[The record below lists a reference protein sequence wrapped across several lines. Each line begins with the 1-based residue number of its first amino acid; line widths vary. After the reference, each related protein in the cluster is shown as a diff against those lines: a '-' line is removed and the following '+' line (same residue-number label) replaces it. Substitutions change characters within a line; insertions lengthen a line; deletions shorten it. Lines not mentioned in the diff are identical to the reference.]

1 VLSLVWLLLYCT
13 GVASSLCRFFSFSIK
28 KLKKKLE
35 QKRTETKDRK
45 QEKQKWTPFTY
56 FSPLVRKVTNIFK
69 DTEIKIAYRS
79 TNTIFKQLAKKNR

>member
-1 VLSLVWLLLYCT
+1 MGQYRKNGNKQRVPQ
-13 GVASSLCRFFSFSIK
+13 RFYK
-28 KLKKKLE
+28 KLKEKLE
-35 QKRTETKDRK
+35 QKRRETKEKK

-69 DTEIKIAYRS
+69 DTELKIAYSS